1 MIRPTSVAIALSA
14 AVLALGGCGGSEH
27 PPADPVALLHA
38 AARHPI
44 ESANV
49 DAELSLRVSGVR
61 LLSSPTGLRL
71 QGPYVSGRGVRIPSF
86 DWKLGA
92 KVAGFGVS
100 GRLVSTGQNVFVSLF
115 GDNYEVGRG
124 TVAAANERLRA
135 ASAQAGAQ
143 PFLGLHPLHW
153 FGRPSYEGDDEAG
166 GTDCGH
172 VSGRIR
178 PAALAADLEPLLAR
192 LGVASPPA
200 IRGTVEAWVGFDD
213 HTVHRLAL
221 DAQVAIPEAERAR
234 LGGASRAQLQ
244 ADLTVSDVGEAQRIS
259 IPGGGGYKPI
269 RDLFLSLN
277 DLGVPGLSSLGLI

>member
-1 MIRPTSVAIALSA
+1 MIRPSSAVIALSA

-27 PPADPVALLHA
+27 PPADPVALLRSA
-38 AARHPI
+38 AGHPI
-44 ESANV
+44 ESADI
-49 DAELSLRVSGVR
+49 DADLTLRVTGVP

-71 QGPYVSGRGVRIPSF
+71 QGPYVSGRGVQIPSF

-92 KVAGFGVS
+92 KVSGFGVG

-124 TVAAANERLRA
+124 TVAAANERLRN
-135 ASAQAGAQ
+135 Q
-143 PFLGLHPLHW
+143 PFLGLHPLRW

-178 PAALAADLEPLLAR
+178 PAALAADLEPLFAR
-192 LGVASPPA
+192 LGFVSSPV
-200 IRGTVEAWVGFDD
+200 IRGTVEAWIGFDD
-213 HTVHRLAL
+213 HTVHRLVL
-221 DAQVAIPEAERAR
+221 DAHVEIPEAERAR
-234 LGGASRAQLQ
+234 LGGASRAELE
-244 ADLTVSDVGEAQRIS
+244 ADVTASDVGEPQRIS